1 MKNKVKTKKIQKSF
15 PFLNRKQY
23 SVLKNYETS
32 LAYFSGIP
40 KNNYEDLF
48 VNNTLNNNGQLSMEV
63 IRYIYN
69 ITKPTES
76 TEKKSTS
83 EKIDP
88 SDIPTP
94 KKKSISPKNKN
105 KNSQINNPDSDISM
119 QLNKTNLNQSQISQ
133 IVDDIIFK
141 SKLFKDIPR
150 RLQKKFKRSCLNA
163 AKIKT
168 IPKNSSK
175 TKNKNRNNSNQI
187 VPAMSDSI
195 ISDKNKTNNN
205 DNDFNRQ
212 QKKLRSYSQKI
223 KNICSN
229 FEEPVNF
236 IDNNKEIVKKIQ
248 TPTKLSRKT
257 KIKDDKKTEEEYFH
271 KKSKS
276 EKMRINYKQNTN
288 INTLSL
294 IPNDII
300 SPPEKNNNI
309 SFNNNNN
316 NSQVKNFLNKK
327 RKFSGENFN
336 TNTNIA
342 NNNINSANNANFSTN
357 MPLIKNSLSP
367 IFSNNIISSYFGQQS
382 NMNSPLM
389 LNSPMMGN
397 SGLVNDNY
405 NFFNFFEGNN
415 NNHINNYSVSNK
427 FGTNNNLNMNA
438 LNKNINNSFLGND
451 SDFHSFM
458 DTFSKNNER
467 YSDNND

>member
-1 MKNKVKTKKIQKSF
+1 MKNKLKTKKTQKSF
-15 PFLNRKQY
+15 PILTKKQY
-23 SVLKNYETS
+23 SVLKNYDTS
-32 LAYFSGIP
+32 LANFSGIP
-40 KNNYEDLF
+40 KNNYEELF

-69 ITKPTES
+69 ITKPTENS
-76 TEKKSTS
+76 EKKSIS

-88 SDIPTP
+88 SDMPTP
-94 KKKSISPKNKN
+94 KKNSISPKNKI
-105 KNSQINNPDSDISM
+105 KNSQINNHDSDIST
-119 QLNKTNLNQSQISQ
+119 QLNKTNLNQNQISQ

-168 IPKNSSK
+168 IPKNFNK
-175 TKNKNRNNSNQI
+175 TKNKNNNNQI
-187 VPAMSDSI
+187 VSAMSDSI
-195 ISDKNKTNNN
+195 ISEKNTNNN
-205 DNDFNRQ
+205 NDFNRQ

-223 KNICSN
+223 KNICSD
-229 FEEPVNF
+229 FEDQ
-236 IDNNKEIVKKIQ
+236 IDPIDENKEKTKKII
-248 TPTKLSRKT
+248 TPDKSSSKA
-257 KIKDDKKTEEEYFH
+257 KIKDENITEEEYFN

-288 INTLSL
+288 INTISL
-294 IPNDII
+294 IQNEII

-309 SFNNNNN
+309 SFNNNN

-336 TNTNIA
+336 NNNNIA
-342 NNNINSANNANFSTN
+342 NNNVNNTNNGNFSSN

-415 NNHINNYSVSNK
+415 NNHINNYSVFNK
-427 FGTNNNLNMNA
+427 FGNNNNMNMNA
-438 LNKNINNSFLGND
+438 LNKNMNNTFLGND
-451 SDFHSFM
+451 SDLHSFM

>member
-1 MKNKVKTKKIQKSF
+1 MKNKVKTKNIPKTF
-15 PFLNRKQY
+15 PILNKKQY
-23 SVLKNYETS
+23 STLKNYETS
-32 LAYFSGIP
+32 LANFSGIP

-69 ITKPTES
+69 ITKPIENS
-76 TEKKSTS
+76 EKKLDS

-88 SDIPTP
+88 CDMSTP

-105 KNSQINNPDSDISM
+105 SQINNIDLDIST
-119 QLNKTNLNQSQISQ
+119 QLNKTNLNQIQISQ
-133 IVDDIIFK
+133 IVDDIIFN

-163 AKIKT
+163 AKIKK
-168 IPKNSSK
+168 IPENSNKIKSK
-175 TKNKNRNNSNQI
+175 NNSNQ
-187 VPAMSDSI
+187 VVTAMSDSI
-195 ISDKNKTNNN
+195 ISEKNKNYNN
-205 DNDFNRQ
+205 NDFNRQ

-223 KNICSN
+223 KNICDN
-229 FEEPVNF
+229 FEDQIGL
-236 IDNNKEIVKKIQ
+236 IDENQEKTKKITTQ
-248 TPTKLSRKT
+248 NKSSSKTKLKNE
-257 KIKDDKKTEEEYFH
+257 IKTEEEYFH

-276 EKMRINYKQNTN
+276 EKMRINYKQNAN

-300 SPPEKNNNI
+300 SLPEKNNNI
-309 SFNNNNN
+309 SFNNN

-327 RKFSGENFN
+327 RKYSGENFN
-336 TNTNIA
+336 NNSIA
-342 NNNINSANNANFSTN
+342 NNNNTNNGNFSSN

-367 IFSNNIISSYFGQQS
+367 IFTNNIISSYFGQQS
-382 NMNSPLM
+382 DMNSPLM

-397 SGLVNDNY
+397 NGLVNDNY

-427 FGTNNNLNMNA
+427 YGTNNNINMNA
-438 LNKNINNSFLGND
+438 LNKNMNNSLLVND

-467 YSDNND
+467 FSDHND